1 MGGRDARLTA
11 AGTAALRSLIH
22 SFGHFWLDT
31 HFAPNGYLFISLDFY
46 SLGLFMSKT
55 ARHKAILD
63 LLDDGPVES
72 QEALQHILERRGID
86 VGQATLSRDI
96 RELNLVKGQDGYR
109 RATEKSVADG
119 VLPSVM
125 QLAHQFVLEIRQA
138 QNMLVIKTTV
148 GSAQPVAAALDASHW
163 PEVVGT
169 IAGDDTVLVI
179 ATDKKK
185 AQALA
190 RRMREHA

>member
-1 MGGRDARLTA
+1 
-11 AGTAALRSLIH
+11 
-22 SFGHFWLDT
+22 
-31 HFAPNGYLFISLDFY
+31 
-46 SLGLFMSKT
+46 MSKT

-63 LLDDGPVES
+63 LLDEGPVES
-72 QEALQHILERRGID
+72 QDSLQQRLEGKGFE

-96 RELNLVKGQDGYR
+96 YELKLVKGRDGYR
-109 RATEKSVADG
+109 RAGESIAAESA
-119 VLPSVM
+119 LPSVIR
-125 QLAHQFVLEIRQA
+125 LARQFVIEIRHA
-138 QNMLVIKTTV
+138 QNLLVVKTTI

-179 ATDKKK
+179 AADARK

-190 RRMREHA
+190 RRIRELS

>member
-1 MGGRDARLTA
+1 
-11 AGTAALRSLIH
+11 
-22 SFGHFWLDT
+22 
-31 HFAPNGYLFISLDFY
+31 
-46 SLGLFMSKT
+46 MSKT

-72 QEALQHILERRGID
+72 QEALQHILERRGIE

-96 RELNLVKGQDGYR
+96 RELKLVKGPEGYR
-109 RATEKSVADG
+109 RSTEASVADG

-179 ATDKKK
+179 TTDKKK

-190 RRMREHA
+190 RRMREQA

>member
-1 MGGRDARLTA
+1 MA
-11 AGTAALRSLIH
+11 
-22 SFGHFWLDT
+22 
-31 HFAPNGYLFISLDFY
+31 
-46 SLGLFMSKT
+46 KT

-63 LLDDGPVES
+63 LLDEGPVES
-72 QEALQHILERRGID
+72 QDSLQQRLERKGFD

-96 RELNLVKGQDGYR
+96 HELKLVKGPEGYR
-109 RATEKSVADG
+109 RAGEALGAES

-125 QLAHQFVLEIRQA
+125 HLARQFVIEIRHA
-138 QNMLVIKTTV
+138 QNLLVIKTPV
-148 GSAQPVAAALDASHW
+148 GSAQPVAPALDASHW

-185 AQALA
+185 AQSLA
-190 RRMREHA
+190 GRIREL

>member
-1 MGGRDARLTA
+1 M
-11 AGTAALRSLIH
+11 H
-22 SFGHFWLDT
+22 W
-31 HFAPNGYLFISLDFY
+31 FAF
-46 SLGLFMSKT
+46 LFMSKM

-63 LLDDGPVES
+63 LLDEGPVES
-72 QEALQHILERRGID
+72 QDLLQQRLERKGFD

-96 RELNLVKGQDGYR
+96 RELKLVKGSGGYR
-109 RATEKSVADG
+109 RAGNGSSSDS

-125 QLAHQFVLEIRQA
+125 HLARQFVLEIRQA
-138 QNMLVIKTTV
+138 QNLLVVKTTV
-148 GSAQPVAAALDASHW
+148 GSAQPVAAALDASRW

-179 ATDKKK
+179 ATDNKR

-190 RRMREHA
+190 EKISELS

>member
-1 MGGRDARLTA
+1 
-11 AGTAALRSLIH
+11 
-22 SFGHFWLDT
+22 
-31 HFAPNGYLFISLDFY
+31 
-46 SLGLFMSKT
+46 MSKT

-63 LLDDGPVES
+63 LLDEGPVES
-72 QEALQHILERRGID
+72 QDSLQQRLGRKGFD

-96 RELNLVKGQDGYR
+96 HELKLVKGPEGYR
-109 RATEKSVADG
+109 RAGNGPGSDS

-125 QLAHQFVLEIRQA
+125 HLARQFVLEIRQA
-138 QNMLVIKTTV
+138 QNLLVVKTTV

-169 IAGDDTVLVI
+169 LAGDDTVLVI

-190 RRMREHA
+190 KQISELS

>member
-1 MGGRDARLTA
+1 
-11 AGTAALRSLIH
+11 
-22 SFGHFWLDT
+22 
-31 HFAPNGYLFISLDFY
+31 
-46 SLGLFMSKT
+46 MSKT
-55 ARHKAILD
+55 ARHRAILHLID
-63 LLDDGPVES
+63 EGPVES
-72 QEALQHILERRGID
+72 QDSLQQQLERKGFD

-96 RELNLVKGQDGYR
+96 HELKLVKGPEGYR
-109 RATEKSVADG
+109 RAGEGSGGDG

-125 QLAHQFVLEIRQA
+125 HLARQFVVEIRQA
-138 QNMLVIKTTV
+138 QNMLVVKTTV

-179 ATDKKK
+179 ASDKKK

-190 RRMREHA
+190 SRIGELA